1 MTNQTK
7 GNLLVTAQFVLIA
20 IILILPSGTQSP
32 AWLYFTGFAML
43 IAGIAILITS
53 FVQLGSSLTAHPI
66 PRTEAKL
73 IERGL
78 YRVIRHP
85 IYTGLLLTML
95 GGVIQTGNVAKY
107 LVWGMLLGLL
117 TYKARFEEV
126 LLTQTYSSYSEY
138 MKRTGRFLPR
148 LK

>member
-1 MTNQTK
+1 MTNKTK
-7 GNLLVTAQFVLIA
+7 GNLLVAAQFALIA
-20 IILILPSGTQSP
+20 IILILPSGAQSP
-32 AWLYFTGFAML
+32 AWLFFGGMAML
-43 IAGIAILITS
+43 IVGIAILIAS

-66 PRTEAKL
+66 PRTGAKL

-107 LVWGMLLGLL
+107 LAWAALLALL
-117 TYKARFEEV
+117 SYKARFEEV
-126 LLTQTYSSYSEY
+126 LLAQTYSNYSEY

>member
-1 MTNQTK
+1 MTNKTK
-7 GNLLVTAQFVLIA
+7 GNLLVAAQFALIA
-20 IILILPSGTQSP
+20 IILILPSGAQSP
-32 AWLYFTGFAML
+32 SWLLFGGMAML
-43 IAGIAILITS
+43 IVGIAILIAS

-66 PRTEAKL
+66 PRTGAKL

-95 GGVIQTGNVAKY
+95 GGVIQTGNIAKY
-107 LVWGMLLGLL
+107 LVWAALLGLL

-126 LLTQTYSSYSEY
+126 LLSQTYSNYSEY